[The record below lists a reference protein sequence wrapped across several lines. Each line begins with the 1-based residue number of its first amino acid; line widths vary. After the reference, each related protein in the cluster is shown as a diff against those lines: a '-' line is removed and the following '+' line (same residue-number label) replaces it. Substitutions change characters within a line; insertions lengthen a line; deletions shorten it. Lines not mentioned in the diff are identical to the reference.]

1 MTSGFPKAS
10 SIIKKGIEGST
21 DLYGI
26 WFSLVSIVFF
36 ALFLF
41 AIVLNLPNSPKA
53 VEKIDYEKT
62 NSINTTAT
70 L

>member
-10 SIIKKGIEGST
+10 LIIKKGIEGSA

-26 WFSLVSIVFF
+26 WFSL
-36 ALFLF
+36 AP
-41 AIVLNLPNSPKA
+41 IVLNLPNPQKA

-62 NSINTTAT
+62 NSIKPND
-70 L
+70 